1 MSNSGEPH
9 QKGGDATEPE
19 APRKE
24 GADLA
29 RDAMSRARASARLR
43 GAYRTSPTAARA
55 KRESKRRESRPFSG
69 GRDPLA
75 MSEAVETLLRRMG
88 WTEQIEVSGV
98 TGRWREVVGDQ
109 IADHCE
115 PLGFDEGILTVK
127 ASSTAWATQLTI
139 MSGQIRH
146 RINEEFG
153 RDIVR
158 EIKVAGPTTRSWKK
172 GPRTVK
178 GRGPRDTYG

>member
-1 MSNSGEPH
+1 MTDIGKDSSEEATPAGEA
-9 QKGGDATEPE
+9 D
-19 APRKE
+19 RKS

-29 RDAMSRARASARLR
+29 RDAMARARASAKQR
-43 GAYRTSPTAARA
+43 GAYRTSPTAARV
-55 KRESKRRESRPFSG
+55 KRATKRRESQPFSG
-69 GRDPLA
+69 GRDPLT
-75 MSEAVETLLRRMG
+75 MNDAVDSLLRRMG

-98 TGRWREVVGDQ
+98 IGRWREVVGDH

-127 ASSTAWATQLTI
+127 ATSTAWATQLAI

-158 EIKVAGPTTRSWKK
+158 EIKVAGPTTRSWVK